1 MALIIKGE
9 QKIIS
14 KDEMEKK
21 ISEELEQRED
31 AYDKLTMQQ
40 KERRKEIASA
50 KRHREFMLR
59 VQQNAIKDTAMKRSL
74 AKEPITTTSEII
86 ADARAERA
94 KMVTSSSINKNAET
108 PDFTSMT
115 KKEIDLWAEE
125 NLGLSLDRRKTKAE
139 LIQIIQDN
147 L

>member
-1 MALIIKGE
+1 
-9 QKIIS
+9 
-14 KDEMEKK
+14 
-21 ISEELEQRED
+21 
-31 AYDKLTMQQ
+31 
-40 KERRKEIASA
+40 
-50 KRHREFMLR
+50 
-59 VQQNAIKDTAMKRSL
+59 
-74 AKEPITTTSEII
+74 
-86 ADARAERA
+86 
-94 KMVTSSSINKNAET
+94 MVTSSSVNKDAET